1 MYWKKDGKI
10 YNKVILHTIYT
21 YTNSDGELE
30 SVKIQKINPTD
41 EELIAEGYVKV
52 GDDELQN
59 ENENLKDAIKNK
71 LELIDNYANS
81 SAVNELTFKGVK
93 LWLPIEI
100 RANYNVSLDAAQL
113 LGEKN
118 ITFSIGNQLVTL
130 SLNEARIILAK
141 IQRYADATFIVTSK
155 HKAEVSKL
163 TSIEEVE
170 KYDITEGYPQKLEF

>member
-21 YTNSDGELE
+21 YINDDGKSE

-41 EELIAEGYVKV
+41 EELISEGYTKV
-52 GDDELQN
+52 TDDEFEN
-59 ENENLKDAIKNK
+59 ANENLKDAIKNK

-81 SAVNELTFKGVK
+81 TAVNELTFKGVK
-93 LWLPIEI
+93 LWLSPEI

-113 LGEKN
+113 LKEKN

-130 SLNEARIILAK
+130 SIDEARIILAK
-141 IQRYADATFIVTSK
+141 VQRYADATFIVSSK

-163 TSIEEVE
+163 PTIEEVE
-170 KYDITEGYPQKLEF
+170 NYNITEGYPSKLEF